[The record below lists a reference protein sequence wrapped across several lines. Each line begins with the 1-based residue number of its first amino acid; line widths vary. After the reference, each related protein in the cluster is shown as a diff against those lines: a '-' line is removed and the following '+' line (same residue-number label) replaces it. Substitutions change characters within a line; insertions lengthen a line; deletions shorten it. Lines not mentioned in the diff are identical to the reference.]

1 MKYISTRGGCSP
13 QNFEQVLLTG
23 LAPDGGLFIHQT
35 LPVVSNNEIRAPHF
49 KLAIFGISM
58 ASLSLIMLPF
68 QPNVNI
74 ALIFVTLASF
84 FVTLPLAGTSSAMVI
99 VSPNRIRGVITGIYV
114 VITSIFGLVL
124 GPFLVASSTDFIF
137 QDPTA
142 VAKSLA
148 LVSVLIGPIGIFF
161 MLKGVN
167 YFGEMKNV

>member
-1 MKYISTRGGCSP
+1 
-13 QNFEQVLLTG
+13 
-23 LAPDGGLFIHQT
+23 
-35 LPVVSNNEIRAPHF
+35 
-49 KLAIFGISM
+49 
-58 ASLSLIMLPF
+58 MLPL
-68 QPNVNI
+68 QANVNI
-74 ALIFVTLASF
+74 ALVFVTFASF

-114 VITSIFGLVL
+114 VVTSVLGLVL

-137 QDPTA
+137 QDPNS

-148 LVSVLIGPIGIFF
+148 LVSILIGPIGIFF